1 MPEKNYGRISIRVP
15 ERWKAEFRARKIQI
29 APLVRSF
36 LYRTLQTSDK
46 VVEKRT
52 EDKSKLRAAAC
63 YNQLSEFFVRT
74 TSAPFHEKIVSARF
88 KTPVFRMEYLGKA
101 QPEEL
106 AVLAEFLARDEF
118 AEEVLQD
125 IYHD

>member
-15 ERWKAEFRARKIQI
+15 ERWKREFADRKIKI

-52 EDKSKLRAAAC
+52 DDRSKLRAASL
-63 YNQLSEFFVRT
+63 YNGLTEFFVRT
-74 TSAPFHEKIVSARF
+74 KSVDFDSKITAAAF
-88 KTPVFRMEYLGKA
+88 KTPVFRAEFLPKA

-106 AVLAEFLARDEF
+106 AIIAEFLGQDEF
-118 AEEVLQD
+118 AEEILQEVFK
-125 IYHD
+125 